1 MAPRLAPSACLPGVK
16 NGLTGNRQ
24 ASNAKLVWWKDA
36 GSFSSGVIEPVLT
49 RAAPPVTRDLSP
61 SPAPF
66 VGDWTESSS
75 ANQSSPELL
84 SPPQTA
90 CSTIAVLGSGGL
102 NRTFEE
108 DYDRWEANPDFVR
121 NNLRRSRSLRRQA
134 RMRDGD
140 FRDTDDERDYSVT
153 TEAIPAIVSRNAE
166 VLHFRSDSDAAS
178 LASGAFVSAPGIDQM
193 PSAEDSSPATD
204 SDSPSSSSPSS
215 VSSSDGLNSR
225 VPSRLSQRVRP
236 PPPIDT
242 HKKTL
247 RNGEQYQASRISYKI
262 ENSVCLGAPRSLP
275 SDSGFDADDED
286 ESPAMLPVR
295 IGPMPA
301 DGGLH
306 AVSTLAQ
313 DLPTD
318 ARPTKKTYASV
329 VASSPPLGSRPGSR
343 AAIVQTRGRTGTGA
357 IVSDWRPFVEP
368 LDM

>member
-1 MAPRLAPSACLPGVK
+1 MAPQLAPSACLPGVK

-36 GSFSSGVIEPVLT
+36 GSFSSGVTEPVLT
-49 RAAPPVTRDLSP
+49 CAALPVAQDLSP

-90 CSTIAVLGSGGL
+90 CSTIAVLGSAGL

-121 NNLRRSRSLRRQA
+121 HSLRRSRSLRRQA

-153 TEAIPAIVSRNAE
+153 AEAIPDIVPRNAE
-166 VLHFRSDSDAAS
+166 VLHFRSYSDAAS
-178 LASGAFVSAPGIDQM
+178 LASGAFVRAPGFDQM
-193 PSAEDSSPATD
+193 PRAEVSSATTD

-242 HKKTL
+242 HKETL
-247 RNGEQYQASRISYKI
+247 RNGEQYQASRMSYKI
-262 ENSVCLGAPRSLP
+262 ENVCLRAPRSLP

-295 IGPMPA
+295 VGPMPA
-301 DGGLH
+301 DGDLH
-306 AVSTLAQ
+306 AVTTMLAQ
-313 DLPTD
+313 DLPTG

-343 AAIVQTRGRTGTGA
+343 AAVVQTRGRMGTGA
-357 IVSDWRPFVEP
+357 SAYDWRPFVEP
-368 LDM
+368 LDV